1 VIACLFFFC
10 VGSLLRDYAS
20 RVVVELAVALD
31 EWGARNALP
40 PVCVCVCVCAC
51 VHACVRACVYTHA
64 MHNALPPVCM
74 NECVYHPYVCIYMHV
89 MH

>member
-1 VIACLFFFC
+1 VIARLFFFC

-40 PVCVCVCVCAC
+40 PVCVCVCAC
-51 VHACVRACVYTHA
+51 VCIHSRN
-64 MHNALPPVCM
+64 NALPPVCM
-74 NECVYHPYVCIYMHV
+74 YVFVYHPPVCMYVCVYHLSYICT
-89 MH
+89 